1 MRPRRAH
8 HHRKGRGFILSIKK
22 MKFMTQVIH
31 PWHGVHYGEKAPEII
46 NALIEIPQGSRA
58 KYEIDKATGLLR
70 LDRVIY
76 SSFHYPV
83 NYGFIPRTLGMDND
97 PLDILV
103 LCSQAIQPL
112 CLVQATVIGN
122 MQMIDNGEEDDK
134 IIAVA
139 TKDPS
144 VNHITSIDE
153 LPKHFISELKN
164 YFEQYKV
171 LENKQVQ
178 IEDFQSKEAAYK
190 IINDAITLYQQ
201 KFS

>member
-1 MRPRRAH
+1 
-8 HHRKGRGFILSIKK
+8 
-22 MKFMTQVIH
+22 MKTINVLH
-31 PWHGVHYGEKAPEII
+31 PWHGAHYGDRAPAVV
-46 NALIEIPQGSRA
+46 NALIEIPQGSRT
-58 KYEIDKATGLLR
+58 KYEIDKTTGLLR

-83 NYGFIPRTLGMDND
+83 NYGFIPQTLGDDGD

-103 LCSQAIQPL
+103 LCSQPIQSL
-112 CLVQATVIGN
+112 CLVEATIIGN
-122 MQMIDNGEEDDK
+122 MQMIDSGEKDDK

-144 VNHITSIDE
+144 VNHIKTVE
-153 LPKHFISELKN
+153 EMPHHFLQELKN

-178 IEDFQSKEAAYK
+178 IDEFQDTKAAYR
-190 IINDAITLYQQ
+190 IIEEAIALY
-201 KFS
+201 KEKMA

>member
-1 MRPRRAH
+1 MERT
-8 HHRKGRGFILSIKK
+8 IL
-22 MKFMTQVIH
+22 H
-31 PWHGVHYGEKAPEII
+31 PWHGASYGSQAPEVV
-46 NALIEIPQGSRA
+46 NAMIEIPQGSRA
-58 KYEIDKATGLLR
+58 KYEIDKETGLLK

-83 NYGFIPRTLGMDND
+83 NYGFIPQTLGHDND

-103 LCSQAIQPL
+103 LCSQSIQSL

-122 MQMIDNGEEDDK
+122 MQMIDSGEKDDK

-144 VNHITSIDE
+144 VNHITSMDE
-153 LPKHFISELKN
+153 LPRHFISELRN

-171 LENKQVQ
+171 LENKEVQ
-178 IEDFQSKEAAYK
+178 IEEFQDKAIAFQIIAEAIEFYK
-190 IINDAITLYQQ
+190 K
-201 KFS
+201 KFR

>member
-1 MRPRRAH
+1 
-8 HHRKGRGFILSIKK
+8 
-22 MKFMTQVIH
+22 MKSTTVLH
-31 PWHGVHYGEKAPEII
+31 PWHGAHYGETSPEIV
-46 NALIEIPQGSRA
+46 NAMIEIPQGSRT
-58 KYEIDKATGLLR
+58 KYEIDKTTGLLK

-83 NYGFIPRTLGMDND
+83 NYGFIPQTLGEDGD

-103 LCSQAIQPL
+103 LCSQSIQAL

-122 MQMIDNGEEDDK
+122 MQMIDSGEKDDK

-153 LPKHFISELKN
+153 LPRHFISELRN

-178 IEDFQSKEAAYK
+178 IENFQSKEDAYR
-190 IINDAITLYQQ
+190 IIREAIVLYQK
-201 KFS
+201 KFA

>member
-1 MRPRRAH
+1 
-8 HHRKGRGFILSIKK
+8 
-22 MKFMTQVIH
+22 MTRTINVLH
-31 PWHGVHYGEKAPEII
+31 PWHGATYGTKVPQIV
-46 NALIEIPQGSRA
+46 NAMIEIPQGSRT
-58 KYEIDKATGLLR
+58 KYEIDKETGLLK

-83 NYGFIPRTLGMDND
+83 NYGFIPQTLGMDND

-103 LCSQAIQPL
+103 LCSQPIQPL

-122 MQMIDNGEEDDK
+122 MQMIDSGEEDDK

-144 VNHITSIDE
+144 VNHYTDIDD
-153 LPKHFISELKN
+153 LPPHFINELRN

-171 LENKQVQ
+171 LENKEVK
-178 IEDFQSKEAAYK
+178 IDAFQSKEEAYG
-190 IINDAITLYQQ
+190 IITQAIEFYKQ
-201 KFS
+201 KFA